1 VSEALRLQS
10 VLVRAG
16 ILAVL
21 LGLGLL
27 VPAGAVA
34 APQDVAST
42 DAYLAAAS
50 TDLRA
55 AIASMPTTIDASVAA
70 LDRRYA
76 GECPRVAAG
85 SIQDEAAD
93 PMTFEVAGAL
103 WSTAYHADAKIVD
116 AFDRVVK
123 PLRWSNATIT
133 RDVDGYAASV
143 HELSVL
149 PLPGLCGDMRA
160 WAATGY
166 SAIPAS
172 TTQFDRHVEAIEGH
186 PLPLALLAPYE
197 GPAQK
202 ALAARVAG
210 LEARFEELEGE
221 LSQKWFDET
230 LETLA
235 LPQ

>member
-1 VSEALRLQS
+1 M
-10 VLVRAG
+10 LVRVG
-16 ILAVL
+16 ILAAL
-21 LGLGLL
+21 LGLGFL

-34 APQDVAST
+34 ASRDVVST
-42 DAYLAAAS
+42 DVYLAAAS
-50 TDLRA
+50 MDVRA

-76 GECPRVAAG
+76 GECPRVDAG
-85 SIQDEAAD
+85 SIQGEAAD

-103 WSTAYHADAKIVD
+103 WSTGYHAVAKIVD
-116 AFDRVVK
+116 SFDRVVE
-123 PLRWSNATIT
+123 PLRWSNAVIT
-133 RDVDGYAASV
+133 RDVDGYAASL

-149 PLPGLCGDMRA
+149 PPPDLCGDMRA
-160 WAATGY
+160 WAASGF
-166 SAIPAS
+166 SVIPAS
-172 TTQFDRHVEAIEGH
+172 TMRFDRRVEAIEGH
-186 PLPLALLAPYE
+186 PLKLVLLVPYE
-197 GPAQK
+197 GPAQR

-221 LSQKWFDET
+221 LSQVWFDET

>member
-1 VSEALRLQS
+1 MGIVAAAVGLLAL
-10 VLVRAG
+10 G
-16 ILAVL
+16 
-21 LGLGLL
+21 L
-27 VPAGAVA
+27 VPASAVA
-34 APQDVAST
+34 ASQDVAST
-42 DAYLAAAS
+42 NAYLAAAS

-55 AIASMPTTIDASVAA
+55 VIASMPTTINASVAA
-70 LDRRYA
+70 LNRRYA
-76 GECPRVAAG
+76 AECPRVDAG

-123 PLRWSNATIT
+123 PLRWSNAAIT
-133 RDVDGYAASV
+133 RHVDGYAASL

-149 PLPGLCGDMRA
+149 PLPNLCDDMRA
-160 WAATGY
+160 WSATGY
-166 SAIPAS
+166 SATPAT

-197 GPAQK
+197 GPTQRAV
-202 ALAARVAG
+202 AARVAA

>member
-1 VSEALRLQS
+1 VS
-10 VLVRAG
+10 VRAG
-16 ILAVL
+16 ILVVL

-27 VPAGAVA
+27 VSASAVA
-34 APQDVAST
+34 APRDVAST

-55 AIASMPTTIDASVAA
+55 AIASMPTTIDTSVAA
-70 LDRRYA
+70 LNRRYA

-103 WSTAYHADAKIVD
+103 WSTGYHADAKIVD
-116 AFDRVVK
+116 SFDRAVK
-123 PLRWSNATIT
+123 PLRWSNAAIT
-133 RDVDGYAASV
+133 RAVDSYAASL
-143 HELSVL
+143 HELSVV
-149 PLPGLCGDMRA
+149 PLPNLCGDMSA
-160 WAATGY
+160 WAATGF
-166 SAIPAS
+166 SAIPAA
-172 TTQFDRHVEAIEGH
+172 TAQFDRHVEAIEGH
-186 PLPLALLAPYE
+186 PLKLALLDPYE
-197 GPAQK
+197 GPAQR

>member
-1 VSEALRLQS
+1 M
-10 VLVRAG
+10 
-16 ILAVL
+16 L
-21 LGLGLL
+21 LGVGLL
-27 VPAGAVA
+27 VPSA
-34 APQDVAST
+34 AIAASQDVAST
-42 DAYLAAAS
+42 NAYLAAAS

-55 AIASMPTTIDASVAA
+55 AIASMPTTIDASVTA
-70 LDRRYA
+70 LNSRYA
-76 GECPRVAAG
+76 AECPRVAAG

-103 WSTAYHADAKIVD
+103 WSTGYHADAKIVD
-116 AFDRVVK
+116 SFDRAVK
-123 PLRWSNATIT
+123 PLRWSNTAIT
-133 RDVDGYAASV
+133 HEVDGYAASL

-160 WAATGY
+160 WAAGGF
-166 SAIPAS
+166 SAIPAT

-186 PLPLALLAPYE
+186 PLKLALLAPYE
-197 GPAQK
+197 GPTQR

>member
-1 VSEALRLQS
+1 

-34 APQDVAST
+34 APQDAAST
-42 DAYLAAAS
+42 NAYLAAAS

-55 AIASMPTTIDASVAA
+55 AIASMPTTVDASVTA
-70 LDRRYA
+70 LNRRYA
-76 GECPRVAAG
+76 VECPHVAAG

-103 WSTAYHADAKIVD
+103 WSTAYHADVKIID

-133 RDVDGYAASV
+133 RDVDSYASNL
-143 HELSVL
+143 HELSML
-149 PLPGLCGDMRA
+149 PLPGLCGDMQA
-160 WAATGY
+160 WAAAGF
-166 SAIPAS
+166 SAIPAT
-172 TTQFDRHVEAIEGH
+172 TTQFDSHVEAIEGH
-186 PLPLALLAPYE
+186 PLKLALLAPYE
-197 GPAQK
+197 GPAQR

>member
-1 VSEALRLQS
+1 

-27 VPAGAVA
+27 VPAGSVA

-55 AIASMPTTIDASVAA
+55 AIASMPTTIDAGVAA
-70 LDRRYA
+70 LNRRYA
-76 GECPRVAAG
+76 AECPKVDAG

-103 WSTAYHADAKIVD
+103 WATAYHADAKIVD
-116 AFDRVVK
+116 AFERVVK

-133 RDVDGYAASV
+133 REVDSYAASL

-149 PLPGLCGDMRA
+149 SLPGLCGDMRT
-160 WAATGY
+160 WAAAGF
-166 SAIPAS
+166 SAIPAT

-186 PLPLALLAPYE
+186 PLKLALLGPYE
-197 GPAQK
+197 GSSQK
-202 ALAARVAG
+202 ALAARVAR

>member
-1 VSEALRLQS
+1 ML
-10 VLVRAG
+10 LV
-16 ILAVL
+16 
-21 LGLGLL
+21 LGLL
-27 VPAGAVA
+27 VPVDAVA
-34 APQDVAST
+34 APRDVAST

-70 LDRRYA
+70 LNRRYA
-76 GECPRVAAG
+76 GECPRVDAG

-93 PMTFEVAGAL
+93 PMTYEVAGAL
-103 WSTAYHADAKIVD
+103 WSTGYHAVARIVD
-116 AFDRVVK
+116 SFDRVVK
-123 PLRWSNATIT
+123 PLRWSNAAIT
-133 RDVDGYAASV
+133 RDVDGYAASL

-149 PLPGLCGDMRA
+149 ALPDLCGDMRA
-160 WAATGY
+160 WAATGF
-166 SAIPAS
+166 SAIPAT
-172 TTQFDRHVEAIEGH
+172 TTQFDKHVEAIEGH
-186 PLPLALLAPYE
+186 PLKLALLAPYE
-197 GPAQK
+197 GPAQRV
-202 ALAARVAG
+202 LAARVAA

>member
-1 VSEALRLQS
+1 MGIVAAAVGLLAL
-10 VLVRAG
+10 A
-16 ILAVL
+16 
-21 LGLGLL
+21 L
-27 VPAGAVA
+27 VPASAIA
-34 APQDVAST
+34 APRDVAST

-55 AIASMPTTIDASVAA
+55 AIASMPTTIDANVTALNNGYAA
-70 LDRRYA
+70 
-76 GECPRVAAG
+76 ECPHVAAG

-103 WSTAYHADAKIVD
+103 WSTAYHADAQIVNS
-116 AFDRVVK
+116 FDRAVK

-149 PLPGLCGDMRA
+149 PLPGLCGDLRA
-160 WAATGY
+160 WAASGY
-166 SAIPAS
+166 SAIPAT

-186 PLPLALLAPYE
+186 PLKLALLAPYE
-197 GPAQK
+197 GPAQR